1 MKKWISILSLFSILL
16 STGCATSKP
25 GHSVLK
31 KPKVVSKSNKTSKN
45 IDNFKIGKPFVQ
57 IGHSGYVISI
67 AISLDGKYALSGS
80 KDKTLRY
87 WDLQTGKTIKVLKG
101 HKSSVKSVAISPD
114 GKYALS
120 GSWDTLRYWDLQ
132 TGKTINILKGHT
144 SGVNSVAI
152 SPDGKYALSGSW
164 DKTLRYWDLESGETI
179 KVLKGHTDSVES
191 VAISPDGRYALSGS
205 KDNTLRYW
213 NLESGETIKVL
224 KGHTDSVE
232 SVAISPDG
240 RYALSGSKD
249 KTLRYWDLES
259 GKTIKVFKGHKADV
273 FSVAISPDGKNALS
287 GSIDQ
292 IIRYWDLKTGKTI
305 KKIQGCTSVAMSHN
319 SQYALLGGYRVL
331 QYWNLHTTKKI
342 RTLEG
347 NLENISLITVN
358 QNGDYIGINN
368 NRSKLEYFS
377 LKEGKPVHPR
387 NILGWNNSFN
397 ITHDGKYAISQ
408 NNKGKVKTI
417 RYWDLTTGK
426 TIHILKGH
434 KKYITSVAISPD
446 GKYALSGS
454 FDKTI
459 RYWDLKT
466 GQTIKVFKDYEHSI
480 YSVVIS
486 PDGRYAIWGGLDI
499 LQYLD
504 LKTGET
510 INFFKGDGIGA
521 KSLVISSDS
530 RHALSGGL
538 DGTLR
543 YWDLQSAQSIKV
555 LEGHTEFVT
564 SVAISPDG
572 KYAISGSD
580 DNTLRYWDLQSG
592 KILKVIQNDNII
604 KFIRLSSNNLYAI
617 AVTNSNEIKYWDLQT
632 GEEILKFISFK
643 DGEWIAITPDGYFNA
658 SKNGAKHLNILTGPM
673 EVSGIDQF
681 YDKFYRPDIIKL
693 AFQGKKVDTGLKLA
707 DVKPAPKVQIVNTV
721 EKTDK
726 KTAQV
731 TLKIE
736 EQRGGGIG
744 DIKLFINGVSVKTD
758 QITRALELKKGN
770 TIYKTYTIKL
780 IKGKNIIKAIVYN
793 EANSMNSREVFH
805 TIEANFK
812 TIYKPSIYA
821 IIIGIDKFK
830 NPKLT
835 LNYASS
841 DAKLFANTLRQS
853 AKGLFENI
861 NITLLTT
868 KQDTTK
874 QKIIGTI
881 KAHQDINPNDLFVF
895 YVASHGTIDDGEYF
909 LITSNVGATST
920 RKLKKDAIPQTQLKN
935 LLSNIPTTKKMIV
948 LDTCNAGQMGDAL
961 QIAMLTRGMSE
972 DTAMKLLSRAVGS
985 TIFSAAT
992 STQEALEGYKN
1003 HGLFTYVLSEGLKG
1017 KADSNNDGFIKTREL
1032 ADYVEDEVPQLAEK
1046 IYNRAQY
1053 PVISP
1058 SGSAFPV
1065 GKVK

>member
-1 MKKWISILSLFSILL
+1 MKIWMLISSLFSVLL
-16 STGCATSKP
+16 FIGCATSKSQQ
-25 GHSVLK
+25 SVIK
-31 KPKVVSKSNKTSKN
+31 KPKVISKSNTISKD
-45 IDNFKIGKPFVQ
+45 IDNFKIKKPFVQ
-57 IGHSGYVISI
+57 LGHSGYVLSI
-67 AISLDGKYALSGS
+67 AISSDGKYALSGS

-87 WDLQTGKTIKVLKG
+87 WDLQTGKAIKVLKG
-101 HKSSVKSVAISPD
+101 HKSSVSSVAISPD

-120 GSWDTLRYWDLQ
+120 GSWDEALRYWDLQ

-144 SGVNSVAI
+144 SGVKSVVI
-152 SPDGKYALSGSW
+152 SPDGRYALSGSW
-164 DKTLRYWDLESGETI
+164 DKTLRYWDLQTGKTI
-179 KVLKGHTDSVES
+179 KVLKGHTDSVLS

-205 KDNTLRYW
+205 WDKTLRYW
-213 NLESGETIKVL
+213 DLQTGKTIKVL
-224 KGHTDSVE
+224 KGHTDSVL

-259 GKTIKVFKGHKADV
+259 GEIIKVLKGHKADV
-273 FSVAISPDGKNALS
+273 FSVAISSDGKYALS
-287 GSIDQ
+287 GSTNQ

-319 SQYALLGGYRVL
+319 SQYALVGGYRVL
-331 QYWNLHTTKKI
+331 QYWDLYTGEKI

-347 NLENISLITVN
+347 NLENISLITIN

-368 NRSKLEYFS
+368 NRSKLEYFN
-377 LKEGKPVHPR
+377 LKEGKSVNPR
-387 NILGWNNSFN
+387 NILGWNNSLN
-397 ITHDGKYAISQ
+397 ITHDGKYALSQ

-434 KKYITSVAISPD
+434 KRYITSVAISPD

-459 RYWDLKT
+459 RYWDLRT
-466 GQTIKVFKDYEHSI
+466 GQTIKVFKGYKHSI
-480 YSVVIS
+480 YSVAIS
-486 PDGRYAIWGGLDI
+486 SDGRYAICEGSDV

-504 LKTGET
+504 LKTGKT
-510 INFFKGDGIGA
+510 IKTLQGH
-521 KSLVISSDS
+521 KYSVYSVVISPDS
-530 RHALSGGL
+530 KYALSGSFE
-538 DGTLR
+538 TLR
-543 YWDLQSAQSIKV
+543 YWDLSSGKLIRTLQ
-555 LEGHTEFVT
+555 GHTDRVT

-592 KILKVIQNDNII
+592 KTLKVIQNDNKI
-604 KFIRLSSNNLYAI
+604 KFIILSSNNLYAI
-617 AVTNSNEIKYWDLQT
+617 AVTNSNEIKYWDIQT
-632 GEEILKFISFK
+632 GKEILKFVSFK
-643 DGEWIAITPDGYFNA
+643 DGEWIAITPDGYFNV

-693 AFQGKKVDTGLKLA
+693 ALQGKKVDTGLRLA

-758 QITRALELKKGN
+758 QITRALKLKRGN
-770 TIYKTYTIKL
+770 AIYKTYTIKL
-780 IKGKNIIKAIVYN
+780 VKGKNIIKAMVYN
-793 EANSMNSREVFH
+793 KANSMNSREVFH

-821 IIIGIDKFK
+821 IVIGVNKFK

-841 DAKLFANTLRQS
+841 DAKLFANSLRQS
-853 AKGLFENI
+853 AKGLFKNI

-874 QKIIGTI
+874 QKIIDTI

-895 YVASHGTIDDGEYF
+895 YVASHGTVDDGEYF

-920 RKLKKDAIPQTQLKN
+920 RKLKKDAITQTQLKG

-985 TIFSAAT
+985 TILSAAT

-1003 HGLFTYVLSEGLKG
+1003 HGLFTYVLSEGLNG
-1017 KADSNNDGFIKTREL
+1017 KADANNDGFIKTREL

-1058 SGSAFPV
+1058 SGSAFPI